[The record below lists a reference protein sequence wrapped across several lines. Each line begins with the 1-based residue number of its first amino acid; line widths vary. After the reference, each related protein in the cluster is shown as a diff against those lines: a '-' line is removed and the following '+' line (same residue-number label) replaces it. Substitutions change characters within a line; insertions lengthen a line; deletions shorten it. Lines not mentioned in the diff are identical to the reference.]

1 MIAQINTLAISIKLS
16 LRDDFKLDVHDVW
29 SHKVSPYLRN
39 WWSYLLWKVPNAV
52 ERSSREQREWIGE
65 RENRKRNQK
74 SEEIYTFFH
83 EASAVD
89 VFVSRRARTL
99 EFFRWRRKH
108 HISVQRWYD
117 SFLSLSLCVCVCLL
131 FFCLFVRVWGVC
143 DDVLESVPQSVSRSI
158 EKEKNSH
165 VKNQHN
171 SFSLVPHKLFCRAEK
186 KKNKKKASEKRRIGN
201 TWHAHSVVN

>member
-1 MIAQINTLAISIKLS
+1 MIAQIDTLAISIKLS
-16 LRDDFKLDVHDVW
+16 LRDDFKPDVHDVW

-74 SEEIYTFFH
+74 SDEIYTFFQKT
-83 EASAVD
+83 SAVD

-108 HISVQRWYD
+108 HISVQRWFA
-117 SFLSLSLCVCVCLL
+117 SFLSLSLSVYVSVCFSFVYSCVCDM
-131 FFCLFVRVWGVC
+131 W
-143 DDVLESVPQSVSRSI
+143 
-158 EKEKNSH
+158 
-165 VKNQHN
+165 
-171 SFSLVPHKLFCRAEK
+171 LVVYWRRRL
-186 KKNKKKASEKRRIGN
+186 KKNTQGGGFHHQKKNAWVDIHTSNI
-201 TWHAHSVVN
+201 